1 MPRSGSTYHSP
12 GHRLPAPRRGN
23 IWGRSRA
30 EALGGET
37 HCGRSALMGYSLRT
51 RFGGEELEALRPA
64 GVASR

>member
-30 EALGGET
+30 EALGERLT
-37 HCGRSALMGYSLRT
+37 AVARLLWVTRYEHASAVKS
-51 RFGGEELEALRPA
+51 
-64 GVASR
+64 